1 VGRAAIRSW
10 IDGFLGAFRCEFA
23 LDVQEVRVDG
33 EWAFERGGYRIVL
46 RPKAGAAPMQDMG
59 KAHYDLPA
67 AAGWSVEDGA
77 GHLEQRHPGA
87 TLMGR
92 DQLRQELRIVSAL
105 AQTARCW

>member
-1 VGRAAIRSW
+1 
-10 IDGFLGAFRCEFA
+10 
-23 LDVQEVRVDG
+23 
-33 EWAFERGGYRIVL
+33 
-46 RPKAGAAPMQDMG
+46 MG

-92 DQLRQELRIVSAL
+92 DQLRQGLGIVSAL